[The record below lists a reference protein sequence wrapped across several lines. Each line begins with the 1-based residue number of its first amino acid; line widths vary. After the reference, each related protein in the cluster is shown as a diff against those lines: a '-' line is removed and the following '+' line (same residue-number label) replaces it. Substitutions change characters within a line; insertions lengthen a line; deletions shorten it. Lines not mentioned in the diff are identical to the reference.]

1 MKHKRIN
8 KLVDKPFQLKLASYF
23 VGIVLVAL
31 LFQFVLF
38 ASSVSGT
45 AAAFSEVSDGLYAQ
59 FRDDLVRSLFFSMVL
74 VLPLTLGVGILVTF
88 RVAGPIYRF
97 GVFLRE
103 VADGAAPGDCKL
115 REGDE
120 LQELCTLLNEAT
132 APLRKRE
139 GQPAES
145 ERTAA

>member
-38 ASSVSGT
+38 ASSVAGT
-45 AAAFSEVSDGLYAQ
+45 AAAFSEVSDGLYAE

-120 LQELCTLLNEAT
+120 LQEFCTLLNEAT

-139 GQPAES
+139 SEPAES

>member
-103 VADGAAPGDCKL
+103 VADGAAPADCKL

-132 APLRKRE
+132 APLRQRE